1 MTTKAI
7 YTEFDIEDVSVHSN
21 QQRMDSLLSAQAQRQ
36 MDDRLSC
43 KLEQNFD
50 ITLISLNPRRNGTS
64 MFANY
69 GRVKVETFQG
79 HNTFQGRSRIS
90 SSISQLEDP
99 ELFTDLD
106 FLREPFGTKYLRKY
120 ISCFLGFIPSC
131 LVVGLGY
138 IGWCGLTTIGFYA
151 CNKAKDPLL
160 TSTLSLAT
168 FFNTMSIQSMNYAS
182 AEKAGIAMSQAYG
195 AKDYRGVKKYFCQ
208 SLLMGLVYAS
218 VISIPLML
226 FTEEILLAL
235 HIMPELAKSVK
246 GFYWKIALIDIF
258 RLVGDLL
265 MVFASSQGIETT
277 FFGLM
282 ITNMLI
288 SSGFMCF
295 LCFCLGLVLDALVY
309 SLILFQAFNLIIFSK
324 VYLFECDKKT
334 IGMVSFSEAMDGFM
348 NYMKD
353 WTKYFVGIWIEWIAW
368 EVSTYFAALTNDI
381 NQVAA
386 FGSII
391 NVAYISIML
400 QFGFRM
406 VARSRINY
414 LIAKGYIDAAK
425 RCFFLI
431 FVGIICLNILL
442 GTLIFFLRGYIADFY
457 ASNIDETHDYLMQLL
472 IVYSIGMSSDPIYG
486 LLSLISRVIDHI
498 GFSIILNGTLM
509 IGLMSAIH
517 YVIVKVLHLTV
528 FWLIVNM
535 YSTFALVYGLMF
547 IKFAVYDWHKAPT
560 INN

>member
-282 ITNMLI
+282 IANTLI
-288 SSGFMCF
+288 SGAFMCY
-295 LCFCLGLVLDALVY
+295 LCFYVGLVLDALFY
-309 SLILFQAFNLIIFSK
+309 ASIMYLLINIGIFIK
-324 VYLFECDKKT
+324 VYVFECDEKT
-334 IGMVSFSEAMDGFM
+334 KGFVSIEILISDFGSFVQ
-348 NYMKD
+348 D
-353 WTKYFVGIWIEWIAW
+353 WIKYFAGIWIEWMAW
-368 EVSTYFAALTNDI
+368 EISSYFAALTNDI

-386 FGSII
+386 FGSMI
-391 NVAYISIML
+391 NLAYTSITC
-400 QFGFRM
+400 QVGFHV

-414 LIAKGYIDAAK
+414 LIA
-425 RCFFLI
+425 
-431 FVGIICLNILL
+431 NI
-442 GTLIFFLRGYIADFY
+442 RK
-457 ASNIDETHDYLMQLL
+457 
-472 IVYSIGMSSDPIYG
+472 YSISKYH
-486 LLSLISRVIDHI
+486 HI
-498 GFSIILNGTLM
+498 GS
-509 IGLMSAIH
+509 
-517 YVIVKVLHLTV
+517 
-528 FWLIVNM
+528 
-535 YSTFALVYGLMF
+535 
-547 IKFAVYDWHKAPT
+547 
-560 INN
+560 

>member
-1 MTTKAI
+1 MTSTEIQPSAI
-7 YTEFDIEDVSVHSN
+7 FFDGSFDTEKKTQGVGKQSRSQPIDKISSDVLIKNVEKNTGFDDQMQTSK
-21 QQRMDSLLSAQAQRQ
+21 RSAPELVNAELEGCEGLHES
-36 MDDRLSC
+36 MTSRLSSPEDDAGSVEAFQDL
-43 KLEQNFD
+43 KFLQD
-50 ITLISLNPRRNGTS
+50 PITCATLPRTA
-64 MFANY
+64 MA
-69 GRVKVETFQG
+69 
-79 HNTFQGRSRIS
+79 
-90 SSISQLEDP
+90 
-99 ELFTDLD
+99 
-106 FLREPFGTKYLRKY
+106 FLKM
-120 ISCFLGFIPSC
+120 IPPC
-131 LVVGLGY
+131 LVSGLGY
-138 IGWCGLTTIGFYA
+138 IGWCALTTIGFFA

-160 TSTLSLAT
+160 TSTLSLAM

-208 SLLMGLVYAS
+208 SLLMGLIYAS
-218 VISIPLML
+218 VIGIPLML
-226 FTEEILLAL
+226 FAEKILLAFQ
-235 HIMPELAKSVK
+235 IVPELAKSVHS
-246 GFYWKIALIDIF
+246 FYWKIALIDIF
-258 RLVGDLL
+258 RLVSNLL

-282 ITNMLI
+282 ITNTLI
-288 SSGFMCF
+288 SCAFMCF
-295 LCFCLGLVLDALVY
+295 LCFYVGLVLDALVY

-334 IGMVSFSEAMDGFM
+334 IGLVSFFEAMDGFI

-431 FVGIICLNILL
+431 FVGIICLNILFGIL
-442 GTLIFFLRGYIADFY
+442 LFFLRDYIADLY
-457 ASNIDETHDYLMQLL
+457 AGNIPKTHDYLIQLI
-472 IVYSIGMSSDPIYG
+472 IVYCIGMSSDQIYG
-486 LLSLISRVIDHI
+486 LLSLVSRVIDHI
-498 GFSIILNGTLM
+498 GFSIFMNVTFM
-509 IGLMSAIH
+509 ICMMSAIH
-517 YVIVKVLHLTV
+517 YVLVKVLHLTV
-528 FWLIVNM
+528 FWIAINM

-547 IKFAVYDWHKAPT
+547 IKFAFYDWHKAPT
-560 INN
+560 VNN